1 MGPSHAYSGYWF
13 DRSLQLPNFS
23 TAGGSIGSAKR
34 GFSVSFSSGQEIP
47 AFALL
52 FSLIC
57 AVYVLA
63 SIWRAPSREFLDQH
77 ERIRLG
83 REKLNDPAQ
92 TSSED
97 IAEKTA
103 SENSS
108 DTEEDNLK

>member
-1 MGPSHAYSGYWF
+1 MLTPSIGLTALY
-13 DRSLQLPNFS
+13 QLPNFS
-23 TAGGSIGSAKR
+23 TAGGSVGSTKR

-97 IAEKTA
+97 ASKQTA
-103 SENSS
+103 SINSS
-108 DTEEDNLK
+108 DTVEDKLK